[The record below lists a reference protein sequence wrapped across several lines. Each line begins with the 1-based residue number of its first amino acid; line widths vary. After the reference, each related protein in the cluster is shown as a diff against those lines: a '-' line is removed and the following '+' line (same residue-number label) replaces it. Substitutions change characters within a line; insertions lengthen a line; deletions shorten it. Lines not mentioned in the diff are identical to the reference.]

1 MGRLD
6 FRNYQNFE
14 HINDAYSNFK
24 QKLTG
29 VIDLAA
35 PTKSRRINQNSKE
48 WFDGEVV
55 EKIGVLDELFNPNLD
70 GG

>member
-1 MGRLD
+1 M
-6 FRNYQNFE
+6 
-14 HINDAYSNFK
+14 

-55 EKIGVLDELFNPNLD
+55 EKIGVLNELFNPNL
-70 GG
+70 GGG

>member
-1 MGRLD
+1 M
-6 FRNYQNFE
+6 
-14 HINDAYSNFK
+14 

-48 WFDGEVV
+48 WSDGEVV